1 MVFEVEALGAS
12 SMDELLQVHQR
23 RVVYDPAYCSL
34 LLDLGERAM
43 PAIIW
48 EPYTSL
54 DDATEPSE
62 KEPAEISTNTV
73 PHGEDQIRVTAALR

>member
-1 MVFEVEALGAS
+1 
-12 SMDELLQVHQR
+12 MDELLRVHQR

-34 LLDLGERAM
+34 LLDLGEPAM

-54 DDATEPSE
+54 DVATEPSE
-62 KEPAEISTNTV
+62 KRNRRKNLLIPSLTAEITL
-73 PHGEDQIRVTAALR
+73 E

>member
-34 LLDLGERAM
+34 LLDLGEPAMPAM

-62 KEPAEISTNTV
+62 KETGGNIS
-73 PHGEDQIRVTAALR
+73 